1 MKISEFLNKVLGE
14 PLPLRNLRFG
24 DAISSIPVFYS
35 TFLVI
40 TVGLG
45 VPCSKKVLF
54 LSMLPAIILWVF
66 KVLFRNK
73 YWYNR
78 LLFW

>member
-14 PLPLRNLRFG
+14 PQLIRNLRLG
-24 DAISSIPVFYS
+24 DLVSIVPVFYA
-35 TFLVI
+35 TFFSI
-40 TVGLG
+40 TLGLG

-66 KVLFRNK
+66 KVLFRYK